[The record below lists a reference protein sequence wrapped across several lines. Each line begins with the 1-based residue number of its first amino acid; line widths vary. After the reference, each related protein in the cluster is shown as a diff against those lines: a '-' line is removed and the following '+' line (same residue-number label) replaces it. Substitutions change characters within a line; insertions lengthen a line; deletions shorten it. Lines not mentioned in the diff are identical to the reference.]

1 MKYKVGILNIKLL
14 LSARNVLAEDGSIYI
29 YDQHK
34 LKIKIDNFCS
44 NRKHF
49 NEDTLDNMKVF
60 CTI

>member
-1 MKYKVGILNIKLL
+1 LTYKVGILNIKIL

-44 NRKHF
+44 NRKRF
-49 NEDTLDNMKVF
+49 NDE
-60 CTI
+60 TIAKLIHSAT